1 MTIKR
6 RAYEVLE
13 GHRRDRA
20 SNSINLFIVALI
32 GANLMVFTLSTVKPI
47 YQSVGRIFDIFEAA
61 SVLAFTAEY
70 SLRLWSC
77 TLDERYS
84 APTSELPA
92 AGTRGHLALASARL
106 SLRNCFTNRG
116 QVT

>member
-6 RAYEVLE
+6 RTYEVLE
-13 GHRRDRA
+13 WHHRDRA
-20 SNSINLFIVALI
+20 SDLTNLLIVALI

-47 YQSVGRIFDIFEAA
+47 YQSVGRIVDIFEAA

-77 TLDERYS
+77 TSDQRYGR
-84 APTSELPA
+84 PA
-92 AGTRGHLALASARL
+92 AL
-106 SLRNCFTNRG
+106 SRTLSSPERDYMTSTTETDSR
-116 QVT
+116 